1 MWEFQVLPSGMLR
14 VADYEGPQTRAEL
27 YDVDLSDMSCG
38 DDILSALDDCES
50 LAQPLF
56 GAFDQARYELQEE
69 LEGLAGRAAGV
80 RRKALEKKLSAM
92 EGDDD
97 DVWRA
102 WIESLSEAEVGS
114 LLAELQ
120 RWLEK
125 APDPDSDQLDRP
137 LDGIAFAFEILEQES
152 GEVLDLFEIELI
164 DGPMPGSNFQ
174 AARLGITAEEAS
186 SLAATH
192 GLPYVFVAVTEDE

>member
-102 WIESLSEAEVGS
+102 WIKSLSEAEVRS

>member
-27 YDVDLSDMSCG
+27 NDVDLSDMSCG

-56 GAFDQARYELQEE
+56 GAFDQARYELREE
-69 LEGLAGRAAGV
+69 FEGLTGRAAGV
-80 RRKALEKKLSAM
+80 RRNALEKKLSAM

-102 WIESLSEAEVGS
+102 WIKSLSEAEVGS

-120 RWLEK
+120 RWLEE

-137 LDGIAFAFEILEQES
+137 LDGIAFAFQLMDQES

-174 AARLGITAEEAS
+174 GARLGITAEKAS
-186 SLAATH
+186 SIAAAH
-192 GLPYVFVAVTEDE
+192 GLPYVFVAVAEGE